1 MNPFFLFCLVGFA
14 AAADVTVGHVGVYI
28 GATCSVKD
36 AKGASGYKNGNVF
49 VEVGGCIKNDAGTK
63 SLKYNCPNDTAMGF
77 VEYNTTNCKGPVAK
91 TEVVSL
97 SSVCK
102 SIGGGAASMRLD
114 GKCGAVMNCVTN
126 ATETPQKKHVCTAKA
141 TTTTKAANNNSSKKT
156 SDATAASATVGLV
169 ISALALRL

>member
-28 GATCSVKD
+28 GGTCSVKD
-36 AKGASGYKNGNVF
+36 SKGASGYKNGNVF
-49 VEVGGCIKNDAGTK
+49 VEVGGCTKMNDGTK
-63 SLKYNCPNDTAMGF
+63 SQIANCANDTAMGF

-91 TEVVSL
+91 SEVVSL

-102 SIGGGAASMRLD
+102 GMGGVSMRLD

-126 ATETPQKKHVCTAKA
+126 ATETPMKKHVCTAKA
-141 TTTTKAANNNSSKKT
+141 VVTTTTKSNNSSKKT